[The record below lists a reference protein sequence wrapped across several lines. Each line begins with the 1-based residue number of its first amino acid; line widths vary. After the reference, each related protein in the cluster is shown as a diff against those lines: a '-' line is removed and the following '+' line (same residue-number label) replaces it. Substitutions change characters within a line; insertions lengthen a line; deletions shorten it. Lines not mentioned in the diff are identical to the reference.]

1 MWQQK
6 MNSKPL
12 WDWNIISCYPYISL
26 PILASCGSCVAPFL
40 LSPKESNM
48 ILSGRRYKRV
58 SSNYCIKHYKTLCP
72 FLFITDLFPSHW
84 IPTRTDDQA
93 RRIPFRLQKMVIPS
107 RHQTPPIFVIFSPV
121 FFVISWSSFEKKA
134 TWLCP
139 KKLLREPFS
148 SENLHGHN
156 HTLVT
161 IVGDISH

>member
-40 LSPKESNM
+40 LSPQESNM

-72 FLFITDLFPSHW
+72 FLFHHRPFPQSLDSHQNRW
-84 IPTRTDDQA
+84 
-93 RRIPFRLQKMVIPS
+93 PS
-107 RHQTPPIFVIFSPV
+107 S
-121 FFVISWSSFEKKA
+121 A
-134 TWLCP
+134 D
-139 KKLLREPFS
+139 PFS
-148 SENLHGHN
+148 AAKNGHPFPTSNTPHFCHFFAGFFLWSPDLHLKRKRPGCALKN
-156 HTLVT
+156 YYGNPFQVKIYMAIIILLLP
-161 IVGDISH
+161 